1 MAGGSGSAQ
10 AKNDVH
16 STTKLVIADMQ
27 LSGNLDLIYAS
38 DANEPARVSYAR
50 PPGDAAPLIAEKRGV
65 ENELDDLLVGML
77 AWLDEALEATP
88 PGDDSTKRGHISPWA
103 GSDPQT
109 YVEMY
114 VPTLTAGDPV
124 ADVVAGDGTIT
135 TIGTYQSPAGSIA
148 PITDTVPPGHSSGQH
163 CRAPAEEVVP
173 TTLSIQVRCN
183 PNNSSNAHIPTPNL
197 TLSQI
202 DFPVIPCTGDSYPD
216 CILLDPI
223 YASKSLLPTL
233 NGDTLPICSIVPR
246 KTWCEKLTQAR

>member
-1 MAGGSGSAQ
+1 
-10 AKNDVH
+10 
-16 STTKLVIADMQ
+16 
-27 LSGNLDLIYAS
+27 
-38 DANEPARVSYAR
+38 
-50 PPGDAAPLIAEKRGV
+50 
-65 ENELDDLLVGML
+65 LVGML

-88 PGDDSTKRGHISPWA
+88 PQGLISKRGHISPWA

-135 TIGTYQSPAGSIA
+135 AIGTYQSPEGSIV
-148 PITDTVPPGHSSGQH
+148 PITDTTPPGHSSGQH

-173 TTLSIQVRCN
+173 TTLSIQ
-183 PNNSSNAHIPTPNL
+183 
-197 TLSQI
+197 I
-202 DFPVIPCTGDSYPD
+202 DFEVVPCMHPPAGRYPD

-223 YASKSLLPTL
+223 YASKSLLPTI

-246 KTWCEKLTQAR
+246 KTWRLAAKRQPSPPPSPPPPSP